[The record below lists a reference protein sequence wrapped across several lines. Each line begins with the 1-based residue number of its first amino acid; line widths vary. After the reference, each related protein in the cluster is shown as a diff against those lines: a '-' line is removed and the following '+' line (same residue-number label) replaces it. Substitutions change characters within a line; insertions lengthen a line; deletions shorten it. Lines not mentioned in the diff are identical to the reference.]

1 MKVYVVYTVI
11 MGDRYDFEDAEGCKV
26 FSDYSDAERYKEEK
40 LCDSSDYMFA
50 DHVKIVEKVI
60 Q

>member
-11 MGDRYDFEDAEGCKV
+11 IGDRYDFEDAEGCKV
-26 FSDYSDAERYKEEK
+26 FSDYSDAERYKEE
-40 LCDSSDYMFA
+40 LTSEYEI
-50 DHVKIVEKVI
+50 VKIVEKVI

>member
-11 MGDRYDFEDAEGCKV
+11 IGDRYDFEDAEGCKV

-40 LCDSSDYMFA
+40 ITSEYEIEN
-50 DHVKIVEKVI
+50 VKIVEKVI

>member
-26 FSDYSDAERYKEEK
+26 FSDYSDAERYKEEITFT
-40 LCDSSDYMFA
+40 DY
-50 DHVKIVEKVI
+50 VKIVEKVI
-60 Q
+60 H

>member
-26 FSDYSDAERYKEEK
+26 FSDYSDAECYAERYKEENTF
-40 LCDSSDYMFA
+40 SD
-50 DHVKIVEKVI
+50 DVKIVEKVI